1 MIAAIDQVKSNVTEV
16 EGLKFWADHVQRILK
31 TSEPVDM
38 AIYDVT
44 GQRIRVSRNVQEVDV
59 QDLRSGVYIMK
70 AFGLK
75 SRKVVGAKFVL
86 Q

>member
-1 MIAAIDQVKSNVTEV
+1 
-16 EGLKFWADHVQRILK
+16 
-31 TSEPVDM
+31 M

-44 GQRIRVSRNVQEVDV
+44 GQRIRVTRNVQEVDV